1 MDTGDPETFP
11 GGVCRNNRGTPA
23 SCALAAIA
31 ALRLHRAVANS
42 ALHLDL
48 DGAWSR
54 DAVGGAEY
62 LDARAWGPRLR
73 FSAPRA
79 EMEKFYDEVQP
90 RLAPFTLYGSGE
102 FHHLSALWLRQFREP
117 LVLVSFDNHPDWD
130 VRPPHWGCG
139 GWVNRA
145 LELPHVRSA
154 TVWGCGNFEFNWPHR
169 WFANHRALRNGT
181 LAVRVWRERMSER
194 VRERWP
200 VISRDGWR
208 VQFAEFAAKLCGKN
222 VYVTI
227 DTDCLRLEDAVTNWE
242 QGLFTAENVADALK
256 LLRAGGAQIV
266 GGDVCGAWSQPEYA
280 RWKQKFAA
288 NFDRPKLPPIDPA
301 QAREINH
308 RSLAILWP
316 ALTGAT

>member
-1 MDTGDPETFP
+1 M
-11 GGVCRNNRGTPA
+11 
-23 SCALAAIA
+23 
-31 ALRLHRAVANS
+31 ANS

-48 DGAWSR
+48 DGAWSH
-54 DAVGGAEY
+54 DAADGLTSADY
-62 LDARAWGPRLR
+62 LDARQWGPRLR

-79 EMEKFYDEVQP
+79 EMEKFYDEVKP

-117 LVLVSFDNHPDWD
+117 MVLVSFDNHPDWD

-145 LELPHVRSA
+145 LELPHVESA

-169 WFANHRALRNGT
+169 WFANHRAVADGK
-181 LAVRVWRERMSER
+181 LAVHVWKERMSET

-200 VISRDGWR
+200 VISRDDWR
-208 VQFAEFAAKLCGKN
+208 AQFAAFAEKLRGKN

-242 QGLFTAENVADALK
+242 QGLFTAEDIAAALK
-256 LLRAGGAQIV
+256 MLGTGGAQIV

-280 RWKQKFAA
+280 RWKQRFAA
-288 NFDRPKLPPIDPA
+288 NFDRPKLPRIDPEI
-301 QAREINH
+301 ARATNA
-308 RSLAILWP
+308 RSLAIIWP
-316 ALTGAT
+316 ALTAK